1 MVQILRKR
9 ITLTLILLLACSPLP
24 NAAAQYKASPTKFKS
39 AGRVAGTAV
48 NTILNGNGAPSKSVG
63 IDGDFY
69 IDVKNSKLYGPKY
82 KGVWPDAIS
91 LKGPQGLP
99 GANGLDGADGKT
111 ISNVSSTTGPIGP
124 QGPAGPKGDTG
135 AIGPAGP
142 AGLPGLPGATG
153 PQGATG
159 PAGPAGAGSGSPGPT
174 GATGAT
180 GATGPQGPKGETGTA
195 GSNGATGPQ
204 GPKGETGTAGSN
216 GATGPQ
222 GPKGETGTAGSN
234 GATGPQG
241 PKGETG
247 TAGSNGAT
255 GTQGPKGE
263 TGTAGSNGA
272 TGATGP
278 QGAKGETGTAGPS
291 QVFASTV
298 AAWTLSTAS
307 AGTSSDSSAF
317 ISLTANN
324 SYRFTI
330 IVNGTAGWSYA
341 TTSALGIE
349 VRSSTT
355 PTSLVY
361 EFVVTEG
368 KSYVSGAITH
378 RINFIIEGTIIVG
391 SSDTQLSLRAF
402 DGGPNTGSYP
412 LTLSGHAF
420 VTQVGQVS

>member
-216 GATGPQ
+216 GATG
-222 GPKGETGTAGSN
+222 
-234 GATGPQG
+234 
-241 PKGETG
+241 
-247 TAGSNGAT
+247 
-255 GTQGPKGE
+255 TQGPKGE

-291 QVFASTV
+291 SV
-298 AAWTLSTAS
+298 TLGTISFTGTLTGNT
-307 AGTSSDSSAF
+307 GTSKNSSAF
-317 ISLTANN
+317 GTLVVGKKYLVRIYIHTYDSTLSNIAYPIGFSLSCPDAGAALNTFW
-324 SYRFTI
+324 SVF
-330 IVNGTAGWSYA
+330 NG
-341 TTSALGIE
+341 SAY
-349 VRSSTT
+349 RSSNQRDEVTVVAEAT
-355 PTSLVY
+355 VNATS
-361 EFVVTEG
+361 
-368 KSYVSGAITH
+368 I
-378 RINFIIEGTIIVG
+378 
-391 SSDTQLSLRAF
+391 SSTSNLIASVILGQ
-402 DGGPNTGSYP
+402 DG
-412 LTLSGHAF
+412 LSGI
-420 VTQVGQVS
+420 TLYGNYELQEVGQVS

>member
-1 MVQILRKR
+1 MLRILRKR
-9 ITLTLILLLACSPLP
+9 LTQVLICLLAFSYLP
-24 NAAAQYKASPTKFKS
+24 NANAEYKASPTKFKS
-39 AGRVAGTAV
+39 AGRVSGTSV
-48 NTILNGNGAPSKSVG
+48 NTILNGNGSPSKSIG

-82 KGVWPDAIS
+82 KGAWPEAIA

-99 GANGLDGADGKT
+99 GANGNDGKT
-111 ISNVSSTTGPIGP
+111 ISNASTTAGPIGP
-124 QGPAGPKGDTG
+124 QGPVGPAGPKGETG
-135 AIGPAGP
+135 AIGPQGP

-159 PAGPAGAGSGSPGPT
+159 PAGPAGSGGGTPGPT

-180 GATGPQGPKGETGTA
+180 GATGP
-195 GSNGATGPQ
+195 
-204 GPKGETGTAGSN
+204 
-216 GATGPQ
+216 
-222 GPKGETGTAGSN
+222 
-234 GATGPQG
+234 
-241 PKGETG
+241 
-247 TAGSNGAT
+247 
-255 GTQGPKGE
+255 QGPKGE

>member
-82 KGVWPDAIS
+82 KGLWPEAIS
-91 LKGPQGLP
+91 LKGPQGLT

-111 ISNVSSTTGPIGP
+111 ISNTSSTAGPIGP

-153 PQGATG
+153 AQGAIG
-159 PAGPAGAGSGSPGPT
+159 PAGPAGAGSGSPGP
-174 GATGAT
+174 TGAT

-222 GPKGETGTAGSN
+222 GP
-234 GATGPQG
+234 
-241 PKGETG
+241 
-247 TAGSNGAT
+247 
-255 GTQGPKGE
+255 
-263 TGTAGSNGA
+263 
-272 TGATGP
+272 
-278 QGAKGETGTAGPS
+278 AGPS
-291 QVFASTV
+291 AV
-298 AAWTLSTAS
+298 TLGVISFTGTLAGNT
-307 AGTSSDSSAF
+307 GTSKNSSAF
-317 ISLTANN
+317 GTLVAGKKYLIRIQIHTYDSTLTNISYPIGFSLSCPDAGAVINTFWSVFNGSAYRNPNQRDEVTIVAEATINAASISSTSNLIAN
-324 SYRFTI
+324 
-330 IVNGTAGWSYA
+330 V
-341 TTSALGIE
+341 ALG
-349 VRSSTT
+349 
-355 PTSLVY
+355 
-361 EFVVTEG
+361 
-368 KSYVSGAITH
+368 
-378 RINFIIEGTIIVG
+378 
-391 SSDTQLSLRAF
+391 Q
-402 DGGPNTGSYP
+402 DGLTGI
-412 LTLSGHAF
+412 TLSGNF
-420 VTQVGQVS
+420 ELQEVGQVS

>member
-9 ITLTLILLLACSPLP
+9 ITLTLILLLACSSLP

-153 PQGATG
+153 PQGPAG

-174 GATGAT
+174 GATG
-180 GATGPQGPKGETGTA
+180 P
-195 GSNGATGPQ
+195 
-204 GPKGETGTAGSN
+204 
-216 GATGPQ
+216 
-222 GPKGETGTAGSN
+222 
-234 GATGPQG
+234 
-241 PKGETG
+241 
-247 TAGSNGAT
+247 
-255 GTQGPKGE
+255 QGPKGE

>member
-1 MVQILRKR
+1 MLRILRKR
-9 ITLTLILLLACSPLP
+9 FTQVSICLLAFSYLP
-24 NAAAQYKASPTKFKS
+24 NASAEYKASPTKFKS
-39 AGRVAGTAV
+39 AGRVSGTSV
-48 NTILNGNGAPSKSVG
+48 NTILNGNGSPSKSIG

-82 KGVWPDAIS
+82 KGAWPEAIA

-99 GANGLDGADGKT
+99 GTNGIDGNDGKT
-111 ISNVSSTTGPIGP
+111 ISVASTTAGPIGP
-124 QGPAGPKGDTG
+124 QGPVGPKGETG
-135 AIGPAGP
+135 AIGPQGP

-159 PAGPAGAGSGSPGPT
+159 PAGPAGSGGGTPGPT

-180 GATGPQGPKGETGTA
+180 GATGP
-195 GSNGATGPQ
+195 
-204 GPKGETGTAGSN
+204 
-216 GATGPQ
+216 
-222 GPKGETGTAGSN
+222 
-234 GATGPQG
+234 
-241 PKGETG
+241 
-247 TAGSNGAT
+247 
-255 GTQGPKGE
+255 QGPKGE

>member
-216 GATGPQ
+216 GATG
-222 GPKGETGTAGSN
+222 
-234 GATGPQG
+234 
-241 PKGETG
+241 
-247 TAGSNGAT
+247 
-255 GTQGPKGE
+255 TQGPKGE

>member
-9 ITLTLILLLACSPLP
+9 ITLTLILLLACSSLP

-153 PQGATG
+153 PQGPVGPAGPKGETGAIGPQGPAGLPGLPGATGPQGATG
-159 PAGPAGAGSGSPGPT
+159 PAGPAGSGGGTPGPT

-195 GSNGATGPQ
+195 GSSGATGP
-204 GPKGETGTAGSN
+204 
-216 GATGPQ
+216 
-222 GPKGETGTAGSN
+222 
-234 GATGPQG
+234 
-241 PKGETG
+241 
-247 TAGSNGAT
+247 
-255 GTQGPKGE
+255 QGPKGE

-291 QVFASTV
+291 SV
-298 AAWTLSTAS
+298 TLGTISF
-307 AGTSSDSSAF
+307 AGTLTGNTGTSKNSSAF
-317 ISLTANN
+317 GTLVVGKKYLVRIYIHTYDSTLSNIAYPIGFSLSCPDAGAALNTFW
-324 SYRFTI
+324 SVF
-330 IVNGTAGWSYA
+330 NG
-341 TTSALGIE
+341 SAY
-349 VRSSTT
+349 RSSNQRDEVTVVAEAT
-355 PTSLVY
+355 VNATS
-361 EFVVTEG
+361 
-368 KSYVSGAITH
+368 I
-378 RINFIIEGTIIVG
+378 
-391 SSDTQLSLRAF
+391 SSTSNLIASVILGQ
-402 DGGPNTGSYP
+402 DG
-412 LTLSGHAF
+412 LSGI
-420 VTQVGQVS
+420 TLYGNYELQEVGQVS

>member
-216 GATGPQ
+216 GATG
-222 GPKGETGTAGSN
+222 
-234 GATGPQG
+234 
-241 PKGETG
+241 
-247 TAGSNGAT
+247 
-255 GTQGPKGE
+255 TQGPKGE

-391 SSDTQLSLRAF
+391 SSNTQLSLRAF

>member
-9 ITLTLILLLACSPLP
+9 ITLTLILLLACSSLP
-24 NAAAQYKASPTKFKS
+24 NASAEYKASPTKFKS

-48 NTILNGNGAPSKSVG
+48 NTILNGNGAPSKSIG

-82 KGVWPDAIS
+82 KGLWPEAIS
-91 LKGPQGLP
+91 LKGPQGLT

-111 ISNVSSTTGPIGP
+111 ISNTSSTAGPIGP

-153 PQGATG
+153 AQGATG

-180 GATGPQGPKGETGTA
+180 GP
-195 GSNGATGPQ
+195 
-204 GPKGETGTAGSN
+204 
-216 GATGPQ
+216 
-222 GPKGETGTAGSN
+222 
-234 GATGPQG
+234 
-241 PKGETG
+241 
-247 TAGSNGAT
+247 
-255 GTQGPKGE
+255 QGPKGE

-272 TGATGP
+272 TGATGSQGSTGATGTAGSNGATGP
-278 QGAKGETGTAGPS
+278 QGPAGPS
-291 QVFASTV
+291 QVFAATV
-298 AAWTLSTAS
+298 SPWTLSTAS
-307 AGTSSDSSAF
+307 AGTSSDSAAF
-317 ISLTANN
+317 ITLSANN

-349 VRSSTT
+349 VRASST

-361 EFVVTEG
+361 QFVVTEG
-368 KSYVSGAITH
+368 KSYVNGAITH
-378 RINFIIEGTIIVG
+378 RINFIIEGTIVVG
-391 SSDTQLSLRAF
+391 SSDTQLSLRSI
-402 DGGPNTGSYP
+402 DGGPNTGSFP
-412 LTLSGHAF
+412 LSLSGNAF

>member
-9 ITLTLILLLACSPLP
+9 ITLTLILLLACSSLP

-216 GATGPQ
+216 GATG
-222 GPKGETGTAGSN
+222 
-234 GATGPQG
+234 
-241 PKGETG
+241 
-247 TAGSNGAT
+247 
-255 GTQGPKGE
+255 TQGPKGE

-291 QVFASTV
+291 SV
-298 AAWTLSTAS
+298 TLGTISF
-307 AGTSSDSSAF
+307 AGTLTGNTGTSKNSSAF
-317 ISLTANN
+317 GTLVVGKKYLVRIYIHTYDSTLSNIAYPIGFSLSCPDAGAALNTFW
-324 SYRFTI
+324 SVF
-330 IVNGTAGWSYA
+330 NG
-341 TTSALGIE
+341 SAY
-349 VRSSTT
+349 RSSNQRDEVTVVAEAT
-355 PTSLVY
+355 VNATS
-361 EFVVTEG
+361 
-368 KSYVSGAITH
+368 I
-378 RINFIIEGTIIVG
+378 
-391 SSDTQLSLRAF
+391 SSTSNLIASVILGQ
-402 DGGPNTGSYP
+402 DG
-412 LTLSGHAF
+412 LSGI
-420 VTQVGQVS
+420 TLYGNYELQEVGQVS

>member
-1 MVQILRKR
+1 MLRILRKR
-9 ITLTLILLLACSPLP
+9 LTQVLICLLAFSYLP
-24 NAAAQYKASPTKFKS
+24 NANAEYKASPTKFKS
-39 AGRVAGTAV
+39 AGRVSGTSV
-48 NTILNGNGAPSKSVG
+48 NTILNGNGSPSKSIG

-82 KGVWPDAIS
+82 KGAWPEAIA

-99 GANGLDGADGKT
+99 GANGNDGKT
-111 ISNVSSTTGPIGP
+111 ISNASTTAGPIGP
-124 QGPAGPKGDTG
+124 QGPVGPAGPKGETG
-135 AIGPAGP
+135 AIGPQGP

-159 PAGPAGAGSGSPGPT
+159 PAGPAGSGGGTPGPT

-195 GSNGATGPQ
+195 GSSGATGP
-204 GPKGETGTAGSN
+204 
-216 GATGPQ
+216 
-222 GPKGETGTAGSN
+222 
-234 GATGPQG
+234 
-241 PKGETG
+241 
-247 TAGSNGAT
+247 
-255 GTQGPKGE
+255 QGPKGE

-391 SSDTQLSLRAF
+391 SSNTQLSLRAF